1 MTKTIEEAGRLSELS
16 KQWKPLKEL
25 SLGRIGFVPD
35 KGLKTRVVAIGDGFS
50 AAALQPVHDYLIT
63 MLKVMP
69 TSAAF
74 KQDKAWATLIY
85 RTLHG
90 LFCGSS
96 DATAFTDR
104 FPIGP
109 QAAVLESVTDAKLAI
124 H

>member
-1 MTKTIEEAGRLSELS
+1 MKKTIEEAGRLSKLS
-16 KQWKPLKEL
+16 SKWKPHKEL

-74 KQDKAWATLIY
+74 KQDKA
-85 RTLHG
+85 
-90 LFCGSS
+90 
-96 DATAFTDR
+96 
-104 FPIGP
+104 
-109 QAAVLESVTDAKLAI
+109 
-124 H
+124 